1 MTAEYQIKE
10 IIKDIE
16 TEISNLP
23 TINTANVRQ
32 VRREFSKR
40 LNKQAP
46 EFMLQLARELNNT
59 PRLRWFG
66 YELVRYH
73 KDAYKSLG
81 VPELEAL
88 GQGIS
93 SWHDV
98 DEFARILA
106 GPAWL
111 AGQIPDS
118 AIEKWAYSA
127 DLWWRR
133 AALVSTVALNMR
145 SHGGP
150 GDIPRTLH
158 ICRILV
164 DDHEDMVVKAM
175 SWALRE
181 LIVHDPEVVENF
193 LQEYDDLVAAR
204 VKREV
209 RNKLNTGLKNP
220 KSKA

>member
-1 MTAEYQIKE
+1 M
-10 IIKDIE
+10 
-16 TEISNLP
+16 TEIQQLIDNINQEIDALDEQ
-23 TINTANVRQ
+23 NTANIRK
-32 VRREFSKR
+32 VRRSFSQK
-40 LNKQAP
+40 LKGKEPA
-46 EFMLQLARELNNT
+46 FMLALADSLRKT

-73 KDAYKSLG
+73 KETFELLNAFSL
-81 VPELEAL
+81 EML
-88 GQGIS
+88 GQGMN

-98 DEFARILA
+98 DEFARTLS

-111 AGQIPDS
+111 KGQIADTV
-118 AIEKWAYSA
+118 IHEWANSP

-150 GDIPRTLH
+150 GDIPRTLAV
-158 ICRILV
+158 CQMLV

-181 LIVHDPEVVENF
+181 LIVHDPDVVENF
-193 LQEYDDLVAAR
+193 LEHYDSQLAAR

-209 RNKLNTGLKNP
+209 RNKLKTGLKNP
-220 KSKA
+220 RKKE